1 MPAPLHSFRV
11 LHLTANVPGPLAASK
26 LAQAG
31 ARVTKV
37 EPPQGDQLALGYPDW
52 YHSMHEGQT
61 ILKLDLKDAQ
71 ARARMDEL
79 LAQCDLFLTTTRLGA
94 LKRLGL
100 DWESVHTRHPQV
112 SMLVIQGYPP
122 PNENL
127 PAHDLTCQAKAGTL
141 TPPVMPRAL
150 VADFAAAERVVA
162 QALILWI
169 AARETGKGGYG
180 SVALS
185 QVAEDFSV
193 PYKIGLTKEDG
204 VLGGAHDGYGYYRA
218 SDGWVALG
226 ALEFHFL
233 NRLKE
238 KLGLESSDREALEKV
253 FPTRAAKE
261 WELFGKEH
269 DIPIAA
275 VVE

>member
-1 MPAPLHSFRV
+1 MSGPLNSFRV

-37 EPPQGDQLALGYPDW
+37 EPPQGDQLELGYPDW
-52 YHSMHEGQT
+52 YRSMHEGQT
-61 ILKLDLKDAQ
+61 ILKLDLKQ
-71 ARARMDEL
+71 EESQRKMHEL
-79 LAQCDLFLTTTRLGA
+79 LGQCDLFLTTTRIGA

-100 DWESVHTRHPQV
+100 DWDAVHAAHPTV
-112 SMLVIQGYPP
+112 SMMVIQGYPAP
-122 PNENL
+122 DENL

-141 TPPVMPRAL
+141 TPPVMPKAL

-162 QALILWI
+162 QCLMLWI
-169 AARETGKGGYG
+169 GARETGKGAYG

-185 QVAEDFSV
+185 QVAYDFGL
-193 PYKIGLTKEDG
+193 PYRLGLTKEDG

-218 SDGWVALG
+218 SDGWVAFG

-233 NRLKE
+233 NRFKE
-238 KLGLESSDREALEKV
+238 KLGLERTDRTDLEKV
-253 FPTRAAKE
+253 FPTRTAIE
-261 WELFGKEH
+261 WEKFGKEN
-269 DIPIAA
+269 DIPIAE
-275 VVE
+275 VK